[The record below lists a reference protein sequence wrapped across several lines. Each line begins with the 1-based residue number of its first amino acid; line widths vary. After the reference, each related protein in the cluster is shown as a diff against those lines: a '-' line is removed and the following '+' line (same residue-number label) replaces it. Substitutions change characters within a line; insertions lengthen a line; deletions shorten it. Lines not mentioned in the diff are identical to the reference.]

1 MLQFLFENIKQQQP
15 SESELSNKTISHLSV
30 VTANGNLAT
39 YGRVPIDFSETETP
53 DNTQIVLWQD
63 GGEFFFDTWGG

>member
-1 MLQFLFENIKQQQP
+1 M
-15 SESELSNKTISHLSV
+15 
-30 VTANGNLAT
+30 TANGNLAT
-39 YGRVPIDFSETETP
+39 YGRVPTDFSETETP